1 MKPYSWC
8 CQTRCNVTLLC
19 FMLLDEVFLGNVK
32 DTHCLVMARANY
44 ESTRSSV
51 LSFCVAQR
59 SPFSETRHQL
69 RGRHDMR
76 WFVWS
81 LEGSSIK
88 TKYRKR
94 LAIFSRG
101 CTKVNSVY
109 GSALQCVV
117 MTFSLRALTFHPLTQ
132 SPISATKLRPRVVR
146 TFEACRGSIGR

>member
-1 MKPYSWC
+1 MKPCPWC
-8 CQTRCNVTLLC
+8 CCQALCSVTLPC
-19 FMLLDEVFLGNVK
+19 FTLLDEVFLGNSK
-32 DTHCLVMARANY
+32 DTRCLVMARANY

-51 LSFCVAQR
+51 VSCCVTQR
-59 SPFSETRHQL
+59 CPFSETRHKL
-69 RGRHDMR
+69 RCRHDVR
-76 WFVWS
+76 RFVRS

-132 SPISATKLRPRVVR
+132 VTNFSY
-146 TFEACRGSIGR
+146 EAEAESCENV